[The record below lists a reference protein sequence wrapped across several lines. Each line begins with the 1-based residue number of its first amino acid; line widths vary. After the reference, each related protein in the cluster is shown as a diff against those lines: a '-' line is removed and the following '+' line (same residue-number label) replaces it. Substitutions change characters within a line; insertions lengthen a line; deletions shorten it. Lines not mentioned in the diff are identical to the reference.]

1 MPSDNFY
8 DKWLEQDPKP
18 ASRPQKAQRPESI
31 EDMPNFTQTQ
41 ADGTDGNGRLLMPIF
56 YSSVKGRLPR
66 FLERIAEASGSDA
79 DADMLILDS
88 LAVISACQE
97 QFDGHIPGPQ
107 RERRTGTDVRYGR
120 RHPRLHFRTRLW
132 RLLRQPAHLQRRR
145 FPYCDVHQRSAPA
158 AHAARHQGTP
168 LLIFEAR
175 HRPGQRDSALEGFL
189 GRPPRRIR
197 SEGLQGHS
205 PGSGFVHTHFRT
217 LHPAMSGHPHGQSLA
232 RTIPK
237 AVTNDAA
244 PAHHRGCFIRNNTT

>member
-88 LAVISACQE
+88 LAVISACRTSPASTPSGTSIPTSTFSSRPVPTQE
-97 QFDGHIPGPQ
+97 KDVFACAIPLWNPSTTNFVP
-107 RERRTGTDVRYGR
+107 RRRLKRKSTARTRKPTNGR
-120 RHPRLHFRTRLW
+120 RKATAYRN
-132 RLLRQPAHLQRRR
+132 RLLRP
-145 FPYCDVHQRSAPA
+145 
-158 AHAARHQGTP
+158 
-168 LLIFEAR
+168 
-175 HRPGQRDSALEGFL
+175 
-189 GRPPRRIR
+189 
-197 SEGLQGHS
+197 
-205 PGSGFVHTHFRT
+205 SGFSSCLPRAVRRPYTRSSTRT
-217 LHPAMSGHPHGQSLA
+217 AN
-232 RTIPK
+232 R
-237 AVTNDAA
+237 D
-244 PAHHRGCFIRNNTT
+244 